1 MRGTL
6 RWARADLRARRGQAL
21 ITVAVVAGV
30 VAALF
35 LATMLLQGAT
45 NPWQQLFSRTR
56 GADVLV
62 YFANGTNT
70 SELRYVAGI
79 QARSQPYQGAS
90 ATLEQGA
97 VKSPVELRAMTP
109 VPPTMST
116 PLMVSGTW
124 LRSSAPDGVVVEASF
139 AQAVHV
145 AVGDRIMVDGIDG
158 TTVRMRVIGIADTAD
173 QGFYPQW
180 TPGLI
185 WVQHKL
191 LAEVEPNPSET
202 QEIVGLRLYDN
213 SAVATGQVVQTIW
226 NLYNG
231 PAENSAS
238 AVERYSTWQQ
248 VKSSM
253 ASNDRLLGLLL
264 ALFGIIAL
272 VAAPCAIANVTAGR
286 VLVQRQDIAMLK
298 ALGFTP
304 GQVVR
309 MLLAEQTLLGAVG
322 AGLGLL
328 AAWIM
333 TLPAFVR
340 PPGGTPVGLAPLSG
354 AWMALIGVGTVLTVA
369 IATVIPAWWAGRVS
383 PVAAVQPSPPRGHLS
398 LIARLGLLVH
408 LPAALVLGAR
418 NSLTRRLSAALTV
431 FGLAI
436 PMLMI
441 TIALTCWST
450 IDGFTSDPGKIGL
463 AAPVTV
469 SQGGLDSKQMLNL
482 ISHDRQ
488 VLASYPSAEFVT
500 LLPGDNGTF
509 IARAMGYSSRPY
521 PFRTVQGHMFNAPN
535 EAVAGQGF
543 LDLMHIKVGAWIL
556 PTIDGVPVILH
567 IVGRTIE
574 PDNNGD
580 VLDFGLDAL
589 THAGSAPPV
598 LYSLVLKPGVS
609 PAAARARLLAESS
622 DQLDVQV
629 VTNPASELRVVQVVI
644 AVSVVILAVIGL
656 ANLLTATVVGMRDHR
671 HEVGVLAALGLTPR
685 QVMATLVVNTMILTA
700 LGVTGGTVAGLVI
713 APRLINMQGQTSG
726 IGSGIAVSLSA
737 AAVAEI
743 LAVALVTAAV
753 AALILARR
761 TTARSGSAH
770 LHTPARSPRPRPAQ
784 ALLAGGATPHTPP
797 LLGGCHPPKTPL
809 APGPRIRGQGWRDF
823 SARGR

>member
-21 ITVAVVAGV
+21 ITVVVVAGV
-30 VAALF
+30 VASLL
-35 LATMLLQGAT
+35 LATMLLQGAV
-45 NPWQQLFSRTR
+45 NPWQQLFARTR
-56 GADVLV
+56 GADVLI
-62 YFANGTNT
+62 YFQNGTNT
-70 SELRYVAGI
+70 KELRYVAGI
-79 QARSQPYQGAS
+79 REIGKPYQAAS

-109 VPPTMST
+109 APPAMSA
-116 PLMVSGTW
+116 PLLVAGTW
-124 LRSSAPDGVVVEASF
+124 LRPGAPAGVVLEASF
-139 AQAVHV
+139 AEAVHLG
-145 AVGDRIMVDGIDG
+145 VGDRIVVDGIDG
-158 TTVRMRVIGIADTAD
+158 TLVHMRVIGIADTAD

-185 WVQHKL
+185 WVQHGL
-191 LAEVEPNPSET
+191 LASVEPSASET
-202 QEIVGLRLYDN
+202 QEIVGLRLYD
-213 SAVATGQVVQTIW
+213 SSTVATGEVVQTIW

-231 PAENSAS
+231 SGENS

-248 VKSSM
+248 VKDSM

-309 MLLAEQTLLGAVG
+309 MLLAEQTLLGAAG
-322 AGLGLL
+322 AGLGLI
-328 AAWIM
+328 AARII
-333 TLPAFVR
+333 TSARFVR

-354 AWMALIGVGTVLTVA
+354 AWMALIGAGTVLTVA

-398 LIARLGLLVH
+398 LIARLSLLFH

-418 NSLTRRLSAALTV
+418 DSLTRRLSAGLTV

-436 PMLMI
+436 PMAMI

-450 IDGFTSDPGKIGL
+450 IDAFTSHPGKIGL
-463 AAPVTV
+463 ASAVTV
-469 SQGGLDSKQMLNL
+469 SQGGLEDKQMLAL
-482 ISHDRQ
+482 IGRDDQ
-488 VLASYPSAEFVT
+488 VLAAYPGAQFVT

-509 IARAMGYSSRPY
+509 IARAIGTSARPY
-521 PFRTVQGHMFNAPN
+521 PFQVVQGRMFDAPN

-543 LDLMHIKVGAWIL
+543 LDLMHIRVGAWISK
-556 PTIDGVPVILH
+556 TIDGVPVILH

-580 VLDFGLDAL
+580 VVDFGLDAL
-589 THAGSAPPV
+589 NHAGSASPQLV
-598 LYSLVLKPGVS
+598 YHLVLKPGVT
-609 PAAARARLLAESS
+609 AGAARATLLAESH
-622 DQLDVQV
+622 DRLDVQV
-629 VTNPASELRVVQVVI
+629 VANPASGLRVLQVVI
-644 AVSVVILAVIGL
+644 AVSVVILAVIAL

-671 HEVGVLAALGLTPR
+671 HEVGVLAAMGLTPR
-685 QVMATLVVNTMILTA
+685 QVMATLVTNTMILTL
-700 LGVTGGTVAGLVI
+700 LGVSSGIVAGLLI
-713 APRLINMQGQTSG
+713 APRLINMQGETSG

-737 AAVAEI
+737 ADVAAI
-743 LAVALVTAAV
+743 LAAALATAAA

-761 TTARSGSAH
+761 TTRDSGSAH
-770 LHTPARSPRPRPAQ
+770 LHTPARPAQPRPAQ
-784 ALLAGGATPHTPP
+784 PTV
-797 LLGGCHPPKTPL
+797 
-809 APGPRIRGQGWRDF
+809 
-823 SARGR
+823 

>member
-30 VAALF
+30 VASLL
-35 LATMLLQGAT
+35 LATMLLQGAV
-45 NPWQQLFSRTR
+45 NPWQQLFARTR
-56 GADVLV
+56 GADALI
-62 YFANGTNT
+62 YFQNGTNT
-70 SELRYVAGI
+70 SQLRDVAGI
-79 QARSQPYQGAS
+79 REIGKPYQAAS
-90 ATLEQGA
+90 ATLEQSA

-109 VPPTMST
+109 APPAMST
-116 PLMVSGTW
+116 PLVVAGTW
-124 LRSSAPDGVVVEASF
+124 LRSSAPDGAVIEASF

-145 AVGDRIMVDGIDG
+145 GVGDQITVLGIDG
-158 TTVRMRVIGIADTAD
+158 IKVQMRVIGVADTAD

-185 WVQHKL
+185 WVQPRL
-191 LAEVEPNPSET
+191 LTTVEPNPSET
-202 QEIVGLRLYDN
+202 QEIVGLRLYDR
-213 SAVATGQVVQTIW
+213 SMVATGQVVQTIW

-231 PAENSAS
+231 SGENS

-248 VKSSM
+248 VKDSM

-309 MLLAEQTLLGAVG
+309 MLLAEQTLLGAAG
-322 AGLGLL
+322 AALGLI
-328 AAWIM
+328 AARII
-333 TLPAFVR
+333 TSPRFVR

-354 AWMALIGVGTVLTVA
+354 AWMALIGAGTVLTVA

-398 LIARLGLLVH
+398 LIARLSLLFH

-418 NSLTRRLSAALTV
+418 DSLTRRLSAGLTV

-436 PMLMI
+436 PMAMI

-450 IDGFTSDPGKIGL
+450 IDAFTSDPGKIGL
-463 AAPVTV
+463 ASAVTV
-469 SQGGLDSKQMLNL
+469 SQGGLENKQMLAL
-482 ISHDRQ
+482 IGRDDQ
-488 VLASYPSAEFVT
+488 VLAAYPGAQFVT

-509 IARAMGYSSRPY
+509 IARAIGTSARPY
-521 PFRTVQGHMFNAPN
+521 PFQVVQGRMFDAPN

-543 LDLMHIKVGAWIL
+543 LDLMHIRVGAWISK
-556 PTIDGVPVILH
+556 TIDGVPVILH

-580 VLDFGLDAL
+580 VVDFGLDAL
-589 THAGSAPPV
+589 NHAGSASPQLV
-598 LYSLVLKPGVS
+598 YHLVLKPGVT
-609 PAAARARLLAESS
+609 AEAARARLLAESH
-622 DQLDVQV
+622 DRLDVQV
-629 VTNPASELRVVQVVI
+629 VANPASGLRVLQLVI
-644 AVSVVILAVIGL
+644 AVSVVILAVIAL

-671 HEVGVLAALGLTPR
+671 HEVGVLAAMGLTPR
-685 QVMATLVVNTMILTA
+685 QVMATLVTNTMILTL
-700 LGVTGGTVAGLVI
+700 LGVSSGIVAGLLI
-713 APRLINMQGQTSG
+713 APRLINMQGDTSG

-737 AAVAEI
+737 AEVAAI
-743 LAVALVTAAV
+743 LAVALATAAA

-761 TTARSGSAH
+761 TTRDSGSAH
-770 LHTPARSPRPRPAQ
+770 LHTPARPAQPRPAQ
-784 ALLAGGATPHTPP
+784 PTV
-797 LLGGCHPPKTPL
+797 
-809 APGPRIRGQGWRDF
+809 
-823 SARGR
+823 

>member
-21 ITVAVVAGV
+21 ITIAVVAGV

-35 LATMLLQGAT
+35 LATMLLQGAV
-45 NPWQQLFSRTR
+45 NPWQQLFARTR

-62 YFANGTNT
+62 YFASGTNT
-70 SELRYVAGI
+70 TELRSVPGVQAVA
-79 QARSQPYQGAS
+79 QPYQAAS

-97 VKSPVELRAMTP
+97 VKSPVELQAMTP
-109 VPPTMST
+109 VLPAMSA
-116 PLMVSGTW
+116 PFIVAGSW
-124 LRSSAPDGVVVEASF
+124 LRSSAQDGAVLEASF
-139 AQAVHV
+139 AQAMH
-145 AVGDRIMVDGIDG
+145 AGVGTRIIVDGIDG
-158 TTVRMRVIGIADTAD
+158 TTVPMTVIGIADTAD

-191 LAEVEPNPSET
+191 LTRVEPNASET
-202 QEIVGLRLYDN
+202 QEVVGLRLADN

-231 PAENSAS
+231 PNENS

-248 VKSSM
+248 VQGSM

-286 VLVQRQDIAMLK
+286 VLVQREDIAMLK

-309 MLLAEQTLLGAVG
+309 MLVAEQTLLGAVG
-322 AGLGLL
+322 AGLGLV
-328 AAWIM
+328 AARIV
-333 TLPAFVR
+333 TSPEFVR
-340 PPGGTPVGLAPLSG
+340 PPDGTPVSLAPLSG
-354 AWMALIGVGTVLTVA
+354 GWMALIGVGAVLTVA

-383 PVAAVQPSPPRGHLS
+383 PVAAVRPSPPRGHLS

-418 NSLTRRLSAALTV
+418 DSLTRRLSAALTV

-436 PMLMI
+436 PMVMI

-463 AAPVTV
+463 AGSVTV
-469 SQGGLDSKQMLNL
+469 SQGGLDNKQMLAL
-482 ISHDRQ
+482 INHDSQ
-488 VLASYPSAEFVT
+488 VLAYYPGAEFDT

-509 IARAMGYSSRPY
+509 IARAMGSSSRPY
-521 PFRTVQGHMFNAPN
+521 PFQVVHGRMFHAAN

-543 LDLMHIKVGAWIL
+543 LDLMHIKVGAWIS

-589 THAGSAPPV
+589 NDAGGADPQ
-598 LYSLVLKPGVS
+598 LLNFLVLKPGV
-609 PAAARARLLAESS
+609 PAAAARARLLGESQ

-629 VTNPASELRVVQVVI
+629 VTNPADGLRVVKVVI
-644 AVSVVILAVIGL
+644 AVSVVILAVIAL

-671 HEVGVLAALGLTPR
+671 HEVGVLAAIGLTPR
-685 QVMATLVVNTMILTA
+685 QVTATLVVNTMILTA
-700 LGVTGGTVAGLVI
+700 LGVTSGTVVGLVA
-713 APRLINMQGQTSG
+713 APRLINMQGWTSG
-726 IGSGIAVSLSA
+726 IGSGIAASLGMA
-737 AAVAEI
+737 AIAEI
-743 LAVALVTAAV
+743 LAVALAIAAATA
-753 AALILARR
+753 LFLARR
-761 TTARSGSAH
+761 TTRSSGSAH
-770 LHTPARSPRPRPAQ
+770 LHSPARRPRPRPV
-784 ALLAGGATPHTPP
+784 
-797 LLGGCHPPKTPL
+797 
-809 APGPRIRGQGWRDF
+809 
-823 SARGR
+823 

>member
-6 RWARADLRARRGQAL
+6 RWARADLRARRGQAV

-30 VAALF
+30 VASLL
-35 LATMLLQGAT
+35 LATMLLQGAV
-45 NPWQQLFSRTR
+45 NPWQQLFARTR
-56 GADVLV
+56 GADVLI
-62 YFANGTNT
+62 YFQNGTNT
-70 SELRYVAGI
+70 KELRYVAGI
-79 QARSQPYQGAS
+79 REIGKPYQAAS

-109 VPPTMST
+109 APPAMSA
-116 PLMVSGTW
+116 PLLVAGTW
-124 LRSSAPDGVVVEASF
+124 LRPGAPAGVVLEASF
-139 AQAVHV
+139 AEAVHLG
-145 AVGDRIMVDGIDG
+145 VGDRIVVDGIDG
-158 TTVRMRVIGIADTAD
+158 TLVHMRVIGIADTAD

-185 WVQHKL
+185 WVQHGL
-191 LAEVEPNPSET
+191 LATVEPSASES
-202 QEIVGLRLYDN
+202 QEIVGLRLYDS

-231 PAENSAS
+231 SGENS

-248 VKSSM
+248 VKDSM

-309 MLLAEQTLLGAVG
+309 MLLAEQTLLGAAG
-322 AGLGLL
+322 AGLGLI
-328 AAWIM
+328 AARII
-333 TLPAFVR
+333 TSPRFVR

-354 AWMALIGVGTVLTVA
+354 AWMALIGAGTVLTVA

-398 LIARLGLLVH
+398 LIARLSLLFH

-418 NSLTRRLSAALTV
+418 DSLTRRLSAGLTV

-436 PMLMI
+436 PMAMI

-450 IDGFTSDPGKIGL
+450 IDGFTGNPGKIGL
-463 AAPVTV
+463 ASAVTV
-469 SQGGLDSKQMLNL
+469 TQGGLENKQMLAL
-482 ISHDRQ
+482 IGRDDQ
-488 VLASYPSAEFVT
+488 VLAAYPGAQFVT

-509 IARAMGYSSRPY
+509 IARAVGTSARPY
-521 PFRTVQGHMFNAPN
+521 PFQVVQGRMFDAPN

-543 LDLMHIKVGAWIL
+543 LDLTHIRVGAWISK
-556 PTIDGVPVILH
+556 TIDGVPVILH

-580 VLDFGLDAL
+580 VVDFGLDAL
-589 THAGSAPPV
+589 NHAGSASPQLV
-598 LYSLVLKPGVS
+598 YHLVLKPGVT
-609 PAAARARLLAESS
+609 AEAARARLLAESH
-622 DQLDVQV
+622 DRLDVQV
-629 VTNPASELRVVQVVI
+629 VANPAGGLRVLQLVI
-644 AVSVVILAVIGL
+644 AVSVVILAVIAL

-671 HEVGVLAALGLTPR
+671 HEVGVLAAMGLTPR
-685 QVMATLVVNTMILTA
+685 QVVATLVTNTMILTL
-700 LGVTGGTVAGLVI
+700 LGVSSGIAAGLLI
-713 APRLINMQGQTSG
+713 APRLINMQGDTSG

-737 AAVAEI
+737 AEVAAI
-743 LAVALVTAAV
+743 LAVALATAAA

-761 TTARSGSAH
+761 TTRDSGSAH
-770 LHTPARSPRPRPAQ
+770 LHTPARPTQPRPAQ
-784 ALLAGGATPHTPP
+784 PTP
-797 LLGGCHPPKTPL
+797 
-809 APGPRIRGQGWRDF
+809 
-823 SARGR
+823 

>member
-21 ITVAVVAGV
+21 ITIAVVAGV

-35 LATMLLQGAT
+35 LATMLLQGAV
-45 NPWQQLFSRTR
+45 NPWQQLFARTR

-62 YFANGTNT
+62 YFASGTNT
-70 SELRYVAGI
+70 TELRSVPGVQAVA
-79 QARSQPYQGAS
+79 QPYQAAS

-97 VKSPVELRAMTP
+97 VKSPVELQAMTP
-109 VPPTMST
+109 VLPAMSA
-116 PLMVSGTW
+116 PFIVAGSW
-124 LRSSAPDGVVVEASF
+124 LRSSAQDGAVLEASF
-139 AQAVHV
+139 AQAMH
-145 AVGDRIMVDGIDG
+145 AGVGTRIIVDGIDG
-158 TTVRMRVIGIADTAD
+158 TTVPMTVIGIADTAD

-191 LAEVEPNPSET
+191 LTRVEPNASET
-202 QEIVGLRLYDN
+202 QEVVGLRLADN

-231 PAENSAS
+231 PNENS

-248 VKSSM
+248 VQGSM

-286 VLVQRQDIAMLK
+286 VLVQREDIAMLK

-309 MLLAEQTLLGAVG
+309 MLVAEQTLLGAVG
-322 AGLGLL
+322 AGLGLV
-328 AAWIM
+328 AARIV
-333 TLPAFVR
+333 TSPEFVR
-340 PPGGTPVGLAPLSG
+340 PPDGTPVSLAPLSG
-354 AWMALIGVGTVLTVA
+354 GWMALIGVGAVLTVA

-383 PVAAVQPSPPRGHLS
+383 PVAAVRPSPPRGHLS

-418 NSLTRRLSAALTV
+418 DSLTRRLSAALTV

-436 PMLMI
+436 PMVMI

-463 AAPVTV
+463 AGSVTV
-469 SQGGLDSKQMLNL
+469 SQGGLDNKQRLAL
-482 ISHDRQ
+482 INHDSQ
-488 VLASYPSAEFVT
+488 VLAYYPGAEFDT

-509 IARAMGYSSRPY
+509 IARAMGSSSRPY
-521 PFRTVQGHMFNAPN
+521 PFQVVQGRMFHAAN

-543 LDLMHIKVGAWIL
+543 LDLMHIKVGAWIS

-589 THAGSAPPV
+589 NDAGGADPQ
-598 LYSLVLKPGVS
+598 LLNFLVLKPGV
-609 PAAARARLLAESS
+609 PAAAARARLLGESQ

-629 VTNPASELRVVQVVI
+629 VTNPADGLRVVKVVI
-644 AVSVVILAVIGL
+644 AVSVVILAVIAL

-671 HEVGVLAALGLTPR
+671 HEVGVLAAIGLTPR
-685 QVMATLVVNTMILTA
+685 QVTATLVVNTMILTA
-700 LGVTGGTVAGLVI
+700 LGVTSGTVVGLVA
-713 APRLINMQGQTSG
+713 APRLINMQGWTSG
-726 IGSGIAVSLSA
+726 IGSGIAASLGMA
-737 AAVAEI
+737 AIAEI
-743 LAVALVTAAV
+743 LAVALAIAAATA
-753 AALILARR
+753 LFLARR
-761 TTARSGSAH
+761 TTRSSGSAH
-770 LHTPARSPRPRPAQ
+770 LHSPARRPRPRPAQ
-784 ALLAGGATPHTPP
+784 
-797 LLGGCHPPKTPL
+797 
-809 APGPRIRGQGWRDF
+809 
-823 SARGR
+823 SAH

>member
-21 ITVAVVAGV
+21 VTIVVVAGV

-35 LATMLLQGAT
+35 LATMLLQGAV
-45 NPWQQLFSRTR
+45 NPWQQLSARTR
-56 GADVLV
+56 GADALI
-62 YFANGTNT
+62 YLANGTDT
-70 SELRYVAGI
+70 SELASVPGVQRVA
-79 QARSQPYQGAS
+79 RPYQAAS

-97 VKSPVELRAMTP
+97 VRSPVELRALTP
-109 VPPTMST
+109 VLPDMSA
-116 PLMVSGTW
+116 PLVVAGTW
-124 LRSSAPDGVVVEASF
+124 LRSSAPDGVVLEASF

-145 AVGDRIMVDGIDG
+145 GVGDRLMVDGIDG
-158 TTVRMRVIGIADTAD
+158 TTVWMRVIGVADTAD

-185 WVQHKL
+185 WVQHGL
-191 LAEVEPNPSET
+191 MTQVESRASET
-202 QEIVGLRLYDN
+202 QEIVGLRLFDN
-213 SAVATGQVVQTIW
+213 STVATGQVVQTIW

-231 PAENSAS
+231 LSEYS

-248 VKSSM
+248 VKDSM

-309 MLLAEQTLLGAVG
+309 MLLAEQTLLGAAG
-322 AGLGLL
+322 AALGLL
-328 AAWIM
+328 AARIM
-333 TLPAFVR
+333 TSAEFVR
-340 PPGGTPVGLAPLSG
+340 PPDGTPVGLAPLSG
-354 AWMALIGVGTVLTVA
+354 VWMALIGVGTVLTVS

-398 LIARLGLLVH
+398 LIARLGLLFH

-418 NSLTRRLSAALTV
+418 DSLTRRLSASLTV

-436 PMLMI
+436 PMVMI

-450 IDGFTSDPGKIGL
+450 IDGFTGDPGKIGL
-463 AAPVTV
+463 ASAVTV
-469 SQGGLDSKQMLNL
+469 SQGGLENKQMLAL
-482 ISHDRQ
+482 IAHDDQ
-488 VLASYPSAEFVT
+488 VVASYPGAQFVT

-509 IARAMGYSSRPY
+509 IARAMGSSSRPY
-521 PFRTVQGHMFNAPN
+521 PFQVVQGRMFHAAN

-543 LDLMHIKVGAWIL
+543 LDLMHIGVGAWISK
-556 PTIDGVPVILH
+556 TIDGVPVILH

-589 THAGSAPPV
+589 TDAGGAPPQLV
-598 LYSLVLKPGVS
+598 YHLVLKPGV
-609 PAAARARLLAESS
+609 PAAAARARLLAESR
-622 DQLDVQV
+622 DRLDVQTV
-629 VTNPASELRVVQVVI
+629 ANPASGLRVLQVVI

-671 HEVGVLAALGLTPR
+671 HEVGVLEAMGLTPR

-700 LGVTGGTVAGLVI
+700 VGVTSGTVVGLMA
-713 APRLINMQGQTSG
+713 APRLIDMQGQTSG
-726 IGSGIAVSLSA
+726 IGSGIAVSLGVA
-737 AAVAEI
+737 AIAEI
-743 LAVALVTAAV
+743 LAVALAIATAE
-753 AALILARR
+753 ALFLARR
-761 TTARSGSAH
+761 TTRSAGSAH
-770 LHTPARSPRPRPAQ
+770 LHSPVRPPRPAPAQ
-784 ALLAGGATPHTPP
+784 
-797 LLGGCHPPKTPL
+797 
-809 APGPRIRGQGWRDF
+809 
-823 SARGR
+823 SAR

>member
-30 VAALF
+30 VASLF
-35 LATMLLQGAT
+35 LATMLLQGAV
-45 NPWQQLFSRTR
+45 NPWQQLFARTR
-56 GADVLV
+56 GADVLI
-62 YFANGTNT
+62 YFASGTDT
-70 SELRYVAGI
+70 SELRYLAGI
-79 QARSQPYQGAS
+79 EKAGQPYQAAS
-90 ATLEQGA
+90 ATLQQDA
-97 VKSPVELRAMTP
+97 VRSPVELRAMTP
-109 VPPTMST
+109 VPPEMSA
-116 PLMVSGTW
+116 PLVVAGTW
-124 LRSSAPDGVVVEASF
+124 LRSSAPDGVVLEASF

-145 AVGDRIMVDGIDG
+145 GVGDQITVYGIDG
-158 TTVRMRVIGIADTAD
+158 TTVKMRVIGLADTAD

-185 WVQHKL
+185 WVQHRL
-191 LAEVEPNPSET
+191 LTQVEPRASET
-202 QEIVGLRLYDN
+202 HEIVDLRLYDN

-231 PAENSAS
+231 SNENS

-248 VKSSM
+248 VKDSM

-286 VLVQRQDIAMLK
+286 VLVQRQDLAMLK

-309 MLLAEQTLLGAVG
+309 MLLAEQTLLGAAG
-322 AGLGLL
+322 AALGLI
-328 AAWIM
+328 AARVM
-333 TLPAFVR
+333 TSPEFVR
-340 PPGGTPVGLAPLSG
+340 PPDGTPVGLAPLTG

-398 LIARLGLLVH
+398 LITRLSLLFH

-418 NSLTRRLSAALTV
+418 DSLTRRLSAGLTV

-436 PMLMI
+436 PMAMI

-450 IDGFTSDPGKIGL
+450 IDGFTNDPGKIGL
-463 AAPVTV
+463 ASAVTV
-469 SQGGLDSKQMLNL
+469 SQGGLENKQMLAL
-482 ISHDRQ
+482 IGHDPQ
-488 VLASYPSAEFVT
+488 VLASYPGAQFLT

-509 IARAMGYSSRPY
+509 IARAIGTSNRPY
-521 PFRTVQGHMFNAPN
+521 PFRVVQGRMFHAAN

-543 LDLMHIKVGAWIL
+543 LDLMHIEVGAWIS

-574 PDNNGD
+574 PYNNGD

-589 THAGSAPPV
+589 TDAGSAPPQ
-598 LYSLVLKPGVS
+598 LAYSLVLKPGVA
-609 PAAARARLLAESS
+609 PATARANLLTASN
-622 DQLDVQV
+622 DRLDVRLVANPTSGLGV
-629 VTNPASELRVVQVVI
+629 VRVVVVV
-644 AVSVVILAVIGL
+644 AVVLLAVIGL
-656 ANLLTATVVGMRDHR
+656 ASLLTATAVGLRDHL
-671 HEVGVLAALGLTPR
+671 HEVGVLKAMGLTPR
-685 QVMATLVVNTMILTA
+685 QVMATLVVNTTILTA
-700 LGVTGGTVAGLVI
+700 IGVTSGTITGLVI
-713 APRLINMQGQTSG
+713 APRLLNMQGQTSG
-726 IGSGIAVSLSA
+726 VGSGIAAGLSA
-737 AAVAEI
+737 ATIAEI
-743 LAVALVTAAV
+743 LAVALIIATAA
-753 AALILARR
+753 ALFLARR
-761 TTARSGSAH
+761 TTRISDSAH
-770 LHTPARSPRPRPAQ
+770 LRSPASPSRPQPR
-784 ALLAGGATPHTPP
+784 PP
-797 LLGGCHPPKTPL
+797 LL
-809 APGPRIRGQGWRDF
+809 RNQ
-823 SARGR
+823 

>member
-21 ITVAVVAGV
+21 ITIAVVAGV

-35 LATMLLQGAT
+35 LATMLLQGAV
-45 NPWQQLFSRTR
+45 NPWQQLFARTR

-62 YFANGTNT
+62 YFASGTNT
-70 SELRYVAGI
+70 TELRSVPGVQAVA
-79 QARSQPYQGAS
+79 QPYQAAS

-97 VKSPVELRAMTP
+97 VKSPVELQAMTP
-109 VPPTMST
+109 VLPAMSA
-116 PLMVSGTW
+116 PFIVAGSW
-124 LRSSAPDGVVVEASF
+124 LRSSAQDGAVLEASF
-139 AQAVHV
+139 AQAMH
-145 AVGDRIMVDGIDG
+145 AGVGTRIIVDGIDG
-158 TTVRMRVIGIADTAD
+158 TTVPMTVIGIADTAD

-191 LAEVEPNPSET
+191 LTRVEPNASET
-202 QEIVGLRLYDN
+202 QEVVGLRLADN

-231 PAENSAS
+231 PNENS

-248 VKSSM
+248 VQGSM

-286 VLVQRQDIAMLK
+286 VLVQREDIAMLK

-309 MLLAEQTLLGAVG
+309 MLVAQQTLLGAVG
-322 AGLGLL
+322 AGLGLV
-328 AAWIM
+328 AARIV
-333 TLPAFVR
+333 TSPEFVR
-340 PPGGTPVGLAPLSG
+340 PPDGTPVSLAPLSG
-354 AWMALIGVGTVLTVA
+354 GWMALIGVGAVLTVA

-383 PVAAVQPSPPRGHLS
+383 PVAAVRPSPPRGHLS

-418 NSLTRRLSAALTV
+418 DSLTRRLSAALTV

-436 PMLMI
+436 PMVMI

-463 AAPVTV
+463 AGSVTV
-469 SQGGLDSKQMLNL
+469 SQGGLDNKQMLAL
-482 ISHDRQ
+482 INHDSQ
-488 VLASYPSAEFVT
+488 VLGYYPGAEFDT

-509 IARAMGYSSRPY
+509 IARAMGSSNRPY
-521 PFRTVQGHMFNAPN
+521 PFQVVQGRMFHAAN

-543 LDLMHIKVGAWIL
+543 LDLMHIKVGAWIS

-589 THAGSAPPV
+589 NDAGGADPQ
-598 LYSLVLKPGVS
+598 LLNFLVLKPGV
-609 PAAARARLLAESS
+609 PAAAARARLLGESQ

-629 VTNPASELRVVQVVI
+629 VTNPADGLRVVKVVI
-644 AVSVVILAVIGL
+644 AVSVVILAVIAL

-671 HEVGVLAALGLTPR
+671 HEVGVLAAIGLTPR
-685 QVMATLVVNTMILTA
+685 QVTATLVVNTMILTA
-700 LGVTGGTVAGLVI
+700 LGVTSGTVVGLVV
-713 APRLINMQGQTSG
+713 APRLINMQGWTSG
-726 IGSGIAVSLSA
+726 IGSGIAASLGLA
-737 AAVAEI
+737 AIAEI
-743 LAVALVTAAV
+743 LAVALAIAAATA
-753 AALILARR
+753 LFLARR
-761 TTARSGSAH
+761 TTRSSGSAH
-770 LHTPARSPRPRPAQ
+770 LHSPAHRPRPRPAQ
-784 ALLAGGATPHTPP
+784 
-797 LLGGCHPPKTPL
+797 
-809 APGPRIRGQGWRDF
+809 
-823 SARGR
+823 SAH

>member
-1 MRGTL
+1 
-6 RWARADLRARRGQAL
+6 
-21 ITVAVVAGV
+21 V
-30 VAALF
+30 
-35 LATMLLQGAT
+35 
-45 NPWQQLFSRTR
+45 
-56 GADVLV
+56 
-62 YFANGTNT
+62 
-70 SELRYVAGI
+70 
-79 QARSQPYQGAS
+79 
-90 ATLEQGA
+90 
-97 VKSPVELRAMTP
+97 AMT
-109 VPPTMST
+109 
-116 PLMVSGTW
+116 
-124 LRSSAPDGVVVEASF
+124 
-139 AQAVHV
+139 
-145 AVGDRIMVDGIDG
+145 
-158 TTVRMRVIGIADTAD
+158 VIGIADTAD

-191 LAEVEPNPSET
+191 LTRVEPDPTET
-202 QEIVGLRLYDN
+202 HVIVGLRLDDN
-213 SAVATGQVVQTIW
+213 SAIAAGQVVQAIW

-231 PAENSAS
+231 VGENS

-248 VKSSM
+248 VRDSM

-272 VAAPCAIANVTAGR
+272 VGAPCAIANVTAGR

-309 MLLAEQTLLGAVG
+309 MLLAEQTVLGAAG

-328 AAWIM
+328 AARIM
-333 TLPAFVR
+333 TSPEFVR
-340 PPGGTPVGLAPLSG
+340 PPDGTPVGLAPLSG
-354 AWMALIGVGTVLTVA
+354 GWMALIGVGTVLTVA

-418 NSLTRRLSAALTV
+418 DSLTRRLPAALTV

-436 PMLMI
+436 PMVMI

-450 IDGFTSDPGKIGL
+450 IGGFTHDPGKIGL
-463 AAPVTV
+463 ASAVTV
-469 SQGGLDSKQMLNL
+469 SQGGLDNKQMLAL

-488 VLASYPSAEFVT
+488 VLAAYPGAQFVT

-509 IARAMGYSSRPY
+509 VARAMGTSSRPY
-521 PFRTVQGHMFNAPN
+521 PFQVVQGRMFHAAN

-543 LDLMHIKVGAWIL
+543 LDLMHIGVGAWFSQV
-556 PTIDGVPVILH
+556 IDGVPVILH

-589 THAGSAPPV
+589 NDAGSAPPQ
-598 LYSLVLKPGVS
+598 LTYSLVLRPGV
-609 PAAARARLLAESS
+609 PAAVAAARLLGESH

-629 VTNPASELRVVQVVI
+629 VANPASGLRVVQLVI

-671 HEVGVLAALGLTPR
+671 HEVGVLAAMGLTPR

-700 LGVTGGTVAGLVI
+700 LGVTSGIVAGLVI
-713 APRLINMQGQTSG
+713 APRLINMQAQTSG

-737 AAVAEI
+737 TAIAETLALALAIAAA
-743 LAVALVTAAV
+743 
-753 AALILARR
+753 AALFLARR
-761 TTARSGSAH
+761 TTRNSGSAH
-770 LHTPARSPRPRPAQ
+770 LHSPARRPRPEPAD
-784 ALLAGGATPHTPP
+784 P
-797 LLGGCHPPKTPL
+797 
-809 APGPRIRGQGWRDF
+809 
-823 SARGR
+823 AR